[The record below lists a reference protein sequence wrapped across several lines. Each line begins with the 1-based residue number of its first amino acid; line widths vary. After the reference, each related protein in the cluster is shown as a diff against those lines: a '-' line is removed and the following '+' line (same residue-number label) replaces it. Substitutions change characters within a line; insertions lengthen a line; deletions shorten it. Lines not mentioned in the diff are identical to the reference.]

1 MIDVG
6 AVSST
11 VRRIGHRSKIGPRG
25 ERLQLE
31 IAFGMWQEESS
42 MGNVLRWSVFMM
54 SSIIVFLFGLLGR
67 WCRVGVQ
74 VLKEQ
79 KDKASPL
86 IPNPRSCYYS
96 VPINTSTSGTFRRRA
111 KIRIDM
117 YSILCCNPT
126 LPTPFAPRP
135 QGPTLYLSPVGWA
148 FQSAIVP

>member
-86 IPNPRSCYYS
+86 IPTAQLLAS
-96 VPINTSTSGTFRRRA
+96 SGTFRRRA

>member
-1 MIDVG
+1 
-6 AVSST
+6 
-11 VRRIGHRSKIGPRG
+11 
-25 ERLQLE
+25 
-31 IAFGMWQEESS
+31 
-42 MGNVLRWSVFMM
+42 MM

-86 IPNPRSCYYS
+86 IPTAQLLAS
-96 VPINTSTSGTFRRRA
+96 SGTFRRRA

-117 YSILCCNPT
+117 YSYLVLQPNP
-126 LPTPFAPRP
+126 PHSFFAPRP